1 MAARRG
7 AAPVCAQ
14 RAAPFR
20 PAWRRHCGKRK
31 ERKIRVPLSPLQR
44 STTDGEQMRRS
55 RGGLA
60 LVQLGRRCE
69 VPRSN
74 SDTRGIVAFVG
85 QGARRSCAVRNTW
98 HECAWCSSS
107 LSLFRCSSILAELA
121 SQEAGK
127 GVRSQATHRTNPRRP
142 KTRPRS
148 EKACRKQSRTF
159 GVSYGPSRALVPA
172 QAPTRC
178 LRLKSPRTQSPLPMA
193 TAHWLA
199 ALRGR

>member
-7 AAPVCAQ
+7 AALVCAQ

-55 RGGLA
+55 RVGLA

-98 HECAWCSSS
+98 HECACCSSS

-121 SQEAGK
+121 SQESGK
-127 GVRSQATHRTNPRRP
+127 GVRSQATDRTNPRRP

-159 GVSYGPSRALVPA
+159 GVSLPA
-172 QAPTRC
+172 
-178 LRLKSPRTQSPLPMA
+178 PLFRHRRRQDA
-193 TAHWLA
+193 CV
-199 ALRGR
+199 